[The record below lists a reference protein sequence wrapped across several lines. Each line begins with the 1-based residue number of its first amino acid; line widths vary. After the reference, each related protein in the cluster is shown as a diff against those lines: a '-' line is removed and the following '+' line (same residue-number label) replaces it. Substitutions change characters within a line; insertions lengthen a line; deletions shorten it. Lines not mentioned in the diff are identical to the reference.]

1 MSGRTA
7 TAPREK
13 LSITVE
19 RSLIDEVRQRTENVS
34 AFVNDA
40 VRDRLYFSRLDEELA
55 RLEADGVRPN
65 PAGVRWLSK
74 RIGATSRRLARK
86 RRPRK
91 TA

>member
-19 RSLIDEVRQRTENVS
+19 RSLIDEVRRRTENVS

-40 VRDRLYFSRLDEELA
+40 VRDRLYSA
-55 RLEADGVRPN
+55 RLEAELAELDAQGIRPN
-65 PAGVRWLSK
+65 PAGVRWLSGK
-74 RIGATSRRLARK
+74 VDATSRRLARK
-86 RRPRK
+86 RRSRK

>member
-7 TAPREK
+7 TRPREK
-13 LSITVE
+13 LSVTVE
-19 RSLIDEVRQRTENVS
+19 RSLVDEVRRRTENVS

-40 VRDRLYFSRLDEELA
+40 VRDRLYFARLEEELA
-55 RLEADGVRPN
+55 QLEVQGIRPN
-65 PAGVRWLSK
+65 PAGVRWLSRK
-74 RIGATSRRLARK
+74 ADVTSRRLARK

>member
-19 RSLIDEVRQRTENVS
+19 RSLIDAVRRRTENVS
-34 AFVNDA
+34 AFVNEA
-40 VRDRLYFSRLDEELA
+40 VRDRLYFA
-55 RLEADGVRPN
+55 RLEEDLAQLEVQGIRPD
-65 PAGVRWLSK
+65 PAGVRWLSRK
-74 RIGATSRRLARK
+74 VDATSRRLART